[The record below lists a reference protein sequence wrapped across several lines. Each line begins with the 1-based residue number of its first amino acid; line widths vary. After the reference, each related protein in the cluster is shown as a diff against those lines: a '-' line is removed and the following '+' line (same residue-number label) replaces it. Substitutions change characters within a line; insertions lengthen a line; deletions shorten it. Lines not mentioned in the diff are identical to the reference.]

1 MNCHREPEAERTRS
15 RIAYPCN
22 SASIKEKERE
32 KGREKKKKQ
41 KQEKGKERGKEG
53 KESLEGNLKSS
64 EDSRSR
70 VYTCI
75 SARL

>member
-32 KGREKKKKQ
+32 KGRERRKSRSKKKERKG
-41 KQEKGKERGKEG
+41 EKREKK
-53 KESLEGNLKSS
+53 
-64 EDSRSR
+64 
-70 VYTCI
+70 
-75 SARL
+75 A

>member
-32 KGREKKKKQ
+32 KGRERRKSRSKKKERKGG
-41 KQEKGKERGKEG
+41 KREKKAW
-53 KESLEGNLKSS
+53 
-64 EDSRSR
+64 R
-70 VYTCI
+70 VI
-75 SARL
+75 